1 MSRVGRAEDMH
12 FTGEAEEHLG
22 ARGASASAYIW
33 PGAVS
38 LAVLLAIAAGGST
51 QAASFA
57 LLLLRLACAV
67 LLALGMMRLWQQDLS
82 RSPRLAIVLM
92 LLVIGLVALHLVP
105 FPVTLHG
112 MLPGRSFVSS
122 IYDII
127 GIAPSAMPITL
138 SPAATWDCLLALLP
152 PVALFVATLTIPP
165 RFRWMPAAAILAGA
179 AASVLLG
186 LAQRFEGPQSGLYI
200 HAFSN
205 FGSATGFFANRNHFA
220 ALLCV
225 AIPLTWGLSL
235 RLYQRPGLPG
245 FAALAFGALMMVV
258 ILMGL
263 AAAASRAGI
272 FLGMLALL
280 LSTFMLWSPGG
291 IRRRSSKARITSV
304 ALIAAA
310 LLIGQ
315 FGMVGILR
323 LAETDPLT
331 EYRATIAE
339 VTLKAAADF
348 FPFGSGLGTF
358 RPVYA
363 MYESPAAMTSAYINH
378 AHNDWLELWLEGGLP
393 AALLAAAFLALF
405 ASQCWRVWSTSGRH
419 AHSIIPRAASIGILV
434 LLLHSAVD
442 YPLRMPALASV
453 FAVLLGLLF
462 AEQALRSAS
471 EGRRSRRSQVPQAA
485 GLQPAVFTIPPAFKV
500 QQPQARMKDGRQ

>member
-1 MSRVGRAEDMH
+1 
-12 FTGEAEEHLG
+12 
-22 ARGASASAYIW
+22 
-33 PGAVS
+33 
-38 LAVLLAIAAGGST
+38 
-51 QAASFA
+51 
-57 LLLLRLACAV
+57 
-67 LLALGMMRLWQQDLS
+67 
-82 RSPRLAIVLM
+82 M
-92 LLVIGLVALHLVP
+92 LLVIGMVALHLIP
-105 FPVTLHG
+105 LPVSLHA
-112 MLPGRSFVSS
+112 MLSGRSFVSS
-122 IYDII
+122 TFGII
-127 GIAPSAMPITL
+127 GVAPSAMPITL
-138 SPAATWDCLLALLP
+138 SPSATLDCLLALLP
-152 PVALFVATLTIPP
+152 PVSLFMAAVTIPHGL
-165 RFRWMPAAAILAGA
+165 RWMPAAAILAGA

-186 LAQRFEGPQSGLYI
+186 LAQRFEGPQSDLYLY
-200 HAFSN
+200 AFSN
-205 FGSATGFFANRNHFA
+205 FGSATGFFSNRNHFA

-235 RLYQRPGLPG
+235 RLYQRPGIPG
-245 FAALAFGALMMVV
+245 LAALAFGATMMV
-258 ILMGL
+258 IMLLGL

-280 LSTFMLWSPGG
+280 LSTFMLWSPGSV
-291 IRRRSSKARITSV
+291 RRRSSKARITSV
-304 ALIAAA
+304 ALIAGA
-310 LLIGQ
+310 LLVGQ
-315 FGMVGILR
+315 FGMAGILR

-363 MYESPAAMTSAYINH
+363 MYEPPSAMTHAYINH

-405 ASQCWRVWSTSGRH
+405 AWQSWRVWSTSGH
-419 AHSIIPRAASIGILV
+419 HPDDAIPRAASIGILV

-453 FAVLLGLLF
+453 FAVLLGLMF
-462 AEQALRSAS
+462 AHHALRTAS
-471 EGRRSRRSQVPQAA
+471 EGKRSRRSQVPQAA
-485 GLQPAVFTIPPAFKV
+485 GLQPAVFTMPPAFKV